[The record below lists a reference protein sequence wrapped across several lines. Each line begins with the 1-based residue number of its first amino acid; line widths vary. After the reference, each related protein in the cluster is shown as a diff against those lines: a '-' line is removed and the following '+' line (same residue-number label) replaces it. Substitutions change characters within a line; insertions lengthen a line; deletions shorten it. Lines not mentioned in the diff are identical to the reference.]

1 MWAHIR
7 FHWLKSQHL
16 KPLSFSFWLN
26 NWNSCHCLH
35 FTSTQIFCVKINTL
49 FFFLPL
55 LPVGFLLFFWGGE
68 EAYFFSP
75 QFNLKS
81 RQGLVYWWFHKMDQY
96 SIHLFRGIIPLPLS
110 DCLEKLWKA
119 IFSNLAV
126 VPGSSLPSNP
136 KRTGS
141 LVPSLLL
148 PLPSINASSLEV
160 YLSFFF
166 QLG

>member
-49 FFFLPL
+49 FSPFAGWRLFLFLAFFFP
-55 LPVGFLLFFWGGE
+55 
-68 EAYFFSP
+68 P

-126 VPGSSLPSNP
+126 VAGRLLPSNP

-148 PLPSINASSLEV
+148 PLPSINAPSLEF
-160 YLSFFF
+160 YLSISFNQGNKFY
-166 QLG
+166 